1 MKRTLFVLAAAIALG
16 WSPPQAAAS
25 LIFTDQIKIEG
36 QGLGAVLTL
45 VTAHHDD
52 LESGCVAWSG
62 SNSVFGSGSC
72 PSGIAG
78 GNEIANGPGGTYT
91 LADLGITNWGDVAII
106 FNVSETGR
114 DLSADL
120 DQLAMSLYDASGNT
134 VRTFYVD
141 RSSCLNAACT
151 FTADTATGLGGSGFV
166 FVLDAE
172 QRLLAAGMSN
182 AVRIGGAFTASNT
195 NDGNETLSIAGLQNT
210 TAVPEPAT
218 LMLLGTGL
226 LGAGLQRRRKR

>member
-1 MKRTLFVLAAAIALG
+1 MHDRAIGRAAFLGILGAGAAGLFFGRDALRLAGSVVPDSVEAIVPSSG
-16 WSPPQAAAS
+16 WRIYTIGSSIPSIDPQAYR
-25 LIFTDQIKIEG
+25 LTIT
-36 QGLGAVLTL
+36 GAVERP
-45 VTAHHDD
+45 V
-52 LESGCVAWSG
+52 
-62 SNSVFGSGSC
+62 
-72 PSGIAG
+72 
-78 GNEIANGPGGTYT
+78 TYT